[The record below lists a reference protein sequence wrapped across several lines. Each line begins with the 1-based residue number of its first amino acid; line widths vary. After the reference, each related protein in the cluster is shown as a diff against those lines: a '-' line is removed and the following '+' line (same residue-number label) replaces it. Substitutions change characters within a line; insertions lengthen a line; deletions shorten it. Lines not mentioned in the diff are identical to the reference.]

1 MTTGDSPRG
10 YQLYQMPD
18 GSFVAGE
25 DGLAMAAH
33 AWTLEGVTELRQV
46 NERLARIEK
55 ALALLENRG
64 D

>member
-10 YQLYQMPD
+10 YQFYLMPD
-18 GSFVAGE
+18 GSFVREVAS
-25 DGLAMAAH
+25 AAN
-33 AWTLEGVTELRQV
+33 AWTIEIVREVRQM

-55 ALALLENRG
+55 ALEFLDNRG